1 MKEATQYVAL
11 FIVLAF
17 EEASMY
23 NFTLEEI
30 EGVSD
35 YLPDSAK
42 TIIQTI
48 GHEKAFELFRLFGG
62 IAVTFSKQEH
72 KEKGSEINCMIKM
85 LIGEQSFSSL
95 CKVYGG
101 ERVYIPA
108 CHRAFGAAKN
118 KRVIND
124 FFSRLQSGVS
134 HFVARVEICQFY
146 HISEREL
153 HKLIAKRY
161 KKWRSEREG
170 VTRVRV
176 A

>member
-1 MKEATQYVAL
+1 MMRQYVNL
-11 FIVLAF
+11 FITLVF

-23 NFTLEEI
+23 DFTPEEI
-30 EGVSD
+30 ESVSD

-62 IAVTFSKQEH
+62 VAVSFSKQEH

-101 ERVYIPA
+101 ERVYIPV
-108 CHRAFGAAKN
+108 CHQAFCAAKN

-134 HFVARVEICQFY
+134 HFVARVEICRLY
-146 HISEREL
+146 RISEREL
-153 HKLIAKRY
+153 HKLVAKKY
-161 KKWRSEREG
+161 KNWRSEREE
-170 VTRVRV
+170 VIRVSV